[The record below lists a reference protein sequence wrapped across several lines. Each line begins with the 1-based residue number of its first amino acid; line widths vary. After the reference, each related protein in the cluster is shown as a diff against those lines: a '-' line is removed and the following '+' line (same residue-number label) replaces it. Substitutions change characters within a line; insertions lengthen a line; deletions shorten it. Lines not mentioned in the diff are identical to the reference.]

1 MNDRLTQYKHSLYV
15 GDKVVAI
22 QVRTLKNGVKTP
34 DEMRYLHHDA
44 LGNVDTLTN
53 GSGKVIQRLNYD
65 PFGKRS
71 VTFGMDADQKAWTAQ
86 GFTGHEHLDGLGLID
101 MNARLYDPEIGRFLS
116 ADTLIPD
123 AGLMHSYNRHI
134 YVLNN
139 PLKYTDP
146 SGHSWLSDR
155 WEDFTNSI
163 RQAAGWIRDNF
174 TLVANIA
181 IQALLPGAG
190 SLAISI
196 MRGAAAG
203 FVGGL
208 VSTGSLQGAVQGA
221 FWGGIGA
228 GVAGFVG
235 HGGAF
240 GYAWGDASPFGN
252 MRLLAHGASQG
263 LITQLRGGNFR
274 SGMVGAVAGGL
285 SPAGDMLAHG
295 GGNIVSRSVIA
306 AVFGGLAA
314 QASGGSFA
322 DGALSAAMV
331 HLFNDERNWWR
342 VFRQGQ
348 LAHQRLQA
356 YLTGRDSNLIADRGR
371 WVDQDGNKHHVAG
384 FFGSGTGRVDLT
396 NTASNEVWE
405 IKPNSIYGH
414 ATGPAQLASY
424 VLSGGLVLGG
434 NLDGLNVGD
443 TLTLPGFDMDFSYY
457 NEGGGMIYYDS
468 SYSGYD
474 AVGDMLRNG
483 PPVPALPLPGLG
495 RFAY

>member
-1 MNDRLTQYKHSLYV
+1 MLNVSPAFQVTYSDVGVNDRLTQYKHSLYV

-22 QVRTLKNGVKTP
+22 QVRTLKNGVGIP

-53 GSGKVIQRLNYD
+53 GSGKVIQRLAYD

-123 AGLMHSYNRHI
+123 AGLMHSYNRYI

-146 SGHSWLSDR
+146 SGHNWISDR
-155 WEDFTNSI
+155 WEDFTNSMN
-163 RQAAGWIRDNF
+163 QAAGWVRDNF

-208 VSTGSLQGAVQGA
+208 VSTGSVQGAVQGA
-221 FWGGIGA
+221 LWGGVGA

-240 GYAWGDASPFGN
+240 GYAWGNASPFGN
-252 MRLLAHGASQG
+252 MRLLAHGVSQG

-285 SPAGDMLAHG
+285 SPAGDMLAQG
-295 GGNIVSRSVIA
+295 VGNIVSRSVVA

-331 HLFNDERNWWR
+331 HLFNDMNLFSPEENIHSSSVALGKSLHDDSIFD
-342 VFRQGQ
+342 VFAHGDPDYIYVTSK
-348 LAHQRLQA
+348 LANGNYNYSPLNPSVLAAIISNQPDYHSGMTIKLWSCNSASTYKEFNYASTLAEEIRGSTIIA
-356 YLTGRDSNLIADRGR
+356 PNAFVMYPHDGSTPYLNDVNHMPS
-371 WVDQDGNKHHVAG
+371 
-384 FFGSGTGRVDLT
+384 GSWLT
-396 NTASNEVWE
+396 FKNT
-405 IKPNSIYGH
+405 P
-414 ATGPAQLASY
+414 
-424 VLSGGLVLGG
+424 
-434 NLDGLNVGD
+434 
-443 TLTLPGFDMDFSYY
+443 
-457 NEGGGMIYYDS
+457 
-468 SYSGYD
+468 
-474 AVGDMLRNG
+474 
-483 PPVPALPLPGLG
+483 
-495 RFAY
+495 